1 MKACSVL
8 AFVLALATGAAAQQ
22 AAPLAA
28 GELMQ
33 MLGSVESSS
42 ARFVETRSSALLKSP
57 LVLKGTLAYRRP
69 DRLEKHVLSP
79 HDERIVIEGGR
90 LTLEG
95 GAQKSRKTIPVAG
108 APGLAALVESIR
120 ATRAGDLP
128 ALQKHYVVQVEGS
141 REQWSL
147 TLKPLDPRVAD
158 FVISIALAGTG
169 PRIVRIVVEEA
180 GGDRSVTEIE
190 EQGAA
195 PVAR

>member
-1 MKACSVL
+1 
-8 AFVLALATGAAAQQ
+8 
-22 AAPLAA
+22 
-28 GELMQ
+28 
-33 MLGSVESSS
+33 
-42 ARFVETRSSALLKSP
+42 
-57 LVLKGTLAYRRP
+57 
-69 DRLEKHVLSP
+69 
-79 HDERIVIEGGR
+79 
-90 LTLEG
+90 
-95 GAQKSRKTIPVAG
+95 
-108 APGLAALVESIR
+108 
-120 ATRAGDLP
+120 
-128 ALQKHYVVQVEGS
+128 VQVEGS